1 MGLQDT
7 TSVHIC
13 SKNNNIKNAHGKD
26 PMEEIMLQIGLSSS
40 QAGKQRFLVNL
51 QFTTLH
57 FEHSLRDT
65 SSLDYVNTSYNAT
78 KPIGLKV
85 QTIGGLPQWTNN

>member
-7 TSVHIC
+7 ISVHIC

-40 QAGKQRFLVNL
+40 QAGKQRFLVNNV
-51 QFTTLH
+51 QFTT
-57 FEHSLRDT
+57 
-65 SSLDYVNTSYNAT
+65 
-78 KPIGLKV
+78 
-85 QTIGGLPQWTNN
+85 